1 MSAVCRPTSAVREG
15 PVSTELHVLPASGEQ
30 AGPGYAYFVAFV
42 AAVGGFLFGY
52 DLLIING
59 AQSFLRDY
67 LRVSRS

>member
-1 MSAVCRPTSAVREG
+1 M
-15 PVSTELHVLPASGEQ
+15 STESLVLPASGEQ

-52 DLLIING
+52 DLLIINA

>member
-1 MSAVCRPTSAVREG
+1 
-15 PVSTELHVLPASGEQ
+15 VSTELPVLPAPGEQ
-30 AGPGYAYFVAFV
+30 AGSGFAYLVAFV

-67 LRVSRS
+67 LRVSR

>member
-1 MSAVCRPTSAVREG
+1 M
-15 PVSTELHVLPASGEQ
+15 STELHVLPASGEQ
-30 AGPGYAYFVAFV
+30 DLPGYAYFVAFV

-52 DLLIING
+52 DLLIINA